1 MNGDN
6 APKEFQIYPW
16 GKEIDEEVKNTLGR
30 EKQVGESEALVL
42 RKLIPPKNTKI
53 LWRNEGVTTK
63 GSWAALMVVLE
74 KRRVKKS
81 EGVRRVKSVWVYEPT
96 KTRQSGFVWTD
107 KTALEKLRPFEDN
120 LRTRIGL
127 KQEIKIHFKDKTH
140 LGWEILTKGILIW
153 TTIRTLLAPRNLGPT
168 PCIGI
173 WEHKKLVER
182 SGEDLEKM
190 WS

>member
-63 GSWAALMVVLE
+63 GS
-74 KRRVKKS
+74 
-81 EGVRRVKSVWVYEPT
+81 
-96 KTRQSGFVWTD
+96 
-107 KTALEKLRPFEDN
+107 
-120 LRTRIGL
+120 
-127 KQEIKIHFKDKTH
+127 
-140 LGWEILTKGILIW
+140 
-153 TTIRTLLAPRNLGPT
+153 
-168 PCIGI
+168 
-173 WEHKKLVER
+173 
-182 SGEDLEKM
+182 
-190 WS
+190 